1 MKSIKEYPKATKI
14 EIPMSK
20 WTAKMFFHDFPNLY
34 FGADINILWTWA
46 DRLNFEAMPLNAWS
60 HLDVRRTEETVPG
73 YQGPQTVEIVL
84 YERYGDDTRRAFA
97 SIRGGP
103 DRRMVIQLLV
113 PVPMLHERAI
123 RLLDQFR
130 YFVGWRLYSD
140 NPFDRVDANE
150 RRLMKPVDEMEQMKK
165 VMVSKGIPEEMAQD
179 QAARA
184 FLPADVQRLMRPD
197 SLGGNAE
204 DRKKA
209 AQMMADARLA
219 KLRGGRKTRR
229 RPRKI

>member
-14 EIPMSK
+14 EIPM
-20 WTAKMFFHDFPNLY
+20 TETMAKLYFYDFPNLY
-34 FGADINILWTWA
+34 FGEYINILWTWA
-46 DRLNFEAMPLNAWS
+46 DRLNIEAMPLNAWS